1 MNRFTGVI
9 EKSAVVLTEG
19 SVVERVRR
27 NPSVNFD
34 PFIAHAGLIYEK
46 KGREILK
53 NIYKEYIGI
62 GQNYNLPMMNLAPTW
77 RVNPERL
84 KKSNYSRYK
93 DINKDC
99 VEFLKEIRE
108 NFSDY
113 AKSIFIGGAMA
124 CKGDAYLP
132 GEALSKEDAALF
144 HLEQAESL
152 AESGVDFIKAATLPA
167 ASEAYGIASAI
178 SRCGIPYI
186 LSFVIRP
193 DGTLLDGNPL
203 HKTIELIDAE
213 INPRPHFYMINCVH
227 PAIFEQAISHELRY
241 SKHVIKR
248 ISGFQANTS
257 SKSPEELNNLSYL
270 DTTEPGE
277 FADLMISLHKRFGIK
292 VLGGCCGSDDR
303 HITEIA
309 KRICQ

>member
-1 MNRFTGVI
+1 MNRFTDMV
-9 EKSAVVLTEG
+9 EKSKVVLTEG
-19 SVVERVRR
+19 SVVERIRR
-27 NPSVNFD
+27 NPSVNLD

-46 KGREILK
+46 KGREVLK
-53 NIYKEYIGI
+53 NIYNEYIGI
-62 GQNYNLPMMNLAPTW
+62 GQNYNLPIMNLAPTW
-77 RVNPERL
+77 RANPERL
-84 KKSNYSRYK
+84 KKSNYCRYK

-99 VEFLKEIRE
+99 VQFLKEIRE

-113 AKSIFIGGAMA
+113 AKSIFIGGVMA
-124 CKGDAYLP
+124 CKGDAYRP

-152 AESGVDFIKAATLPA
+152 SESGVDFIKAATLPA

-178 SRCGIPYI
+178 SRCGLPYI

-193 DGTLLDGNPL
+193 NGTLLDGNPI
-203 HKTIELIDAE
+203 HKTIEMIDSE
-213 INPRPHFYMINCVH
+213 IHPRPYFYMINCVH
-227 PAIFEQAISHELRY
+227 PTIFEQAISHELRY
-241 SKHVIKR
+241 STNVIKR
-248 ISGFQANTS
+248 ILGFQANTS

-270 DTTEPGE
+270 DTTGPGE
-277 FADLMISLHKRFGIK
+277 FADLMISLHERFGIK

-309 KRICQ
+309 KKISQ